1 VLKSLGIV
9 ANYVRPVRPSVSCPR
24 CAAAV
29 QSRMLRNM
37 IHDVQAVAAEVIR
50 KTGKDKPADAALRE
64 ALKSVREP

>member
-1 VLKSLGIV
+1 
-9 ANYVRPVRPSVSCPR
+9 
-24 CAAAV
+24 
-29 QSRMLRNM
+29 MLRNM